1 MTDLKKDKKMIP
13 NIRFKGFTDDWEQR
27 KLKTIAV
34 FNPKSNLPDQF
45 EYVDLESVRGVN
57 LTAHRTESLGK
68 APSRAQRLAQKNDI
82 FYQTVRPYQKN
93 NYLYELDDT
102 DYVFSTGYAQLRPQ
116 VNSYFLFSI
125 LQRETFVQDVLNQ
138 CTGTGYPAISSKD
151 LSEIEVDVPN
161 DDQEQLEVGLILRR
175 LDKTLTLHQC
185 KLENLEKLKK
195 LLLQKLFPKNGQ
207 CKPDIRFAGFT
218 DDWEQRKFEE
228 LVSFIDGDRGK
239 NYPGEN
245 DFLSNGNVLFLDT
258 KNVRPTGF
266 DFFHK
271 KFISDKKD
279 SLLRNGTLLVNDF
292 VLTSRG
298 TLGNVAFYSN
308 NINTMFPKI
317 RINSAMLIV
326 RNRDTDY
333 LSNTFLYT
341 LLRGNLIS
349 KFLKVYHVGS
359 AQPHITKKDLSKLNI
374 ELPSSLNEQN
384 DVGILLQNLDKIL
397 TLHQRKLDE
406 LGLLKNFLLQNMFV

>member
-1 MTDLKKDKKMIP
+1 MLLVISAS
-13 NIRFKGFTDDWEQR
+13 WEQR

-175 LDKTLTLHQC
+175 LDKTLTLHQ
-185 KLENLEKLKK
+185 
-195 LLLQKLFPKNGQ
+195 Q
-207 CKPDIRFAGFT
+207 
-218 DDWEQRKFEE
+218 
-228 LVSFIDGDRGK
+228 
-239 NYPGEN
+239 
-245 DFLSNGNVLFLDT
+245 
-258 KNVRPTGF
+258 
-266 DFFHK
+266 
-271 KFISDKKD
+271 
-279 SLLRNGTLLVNDF
+279 
-292 VLTSRG
+292 
-298 TLGNVAFYSN
+298 
-308 NINTMFPKI
+308 
-317 RINSAMLIV
+317 
-326 RNRDTDY
+326 
-333 LSNTFLYT
+333 
-341 LLRGNLIS
+341 
-349 KFLKVYHVGS
+349 
-359 AQPHITKKDLSKLNI
+359 
-374 ELPSSLNEQN
+374 
-384 DVGILLQNLDKIL
+384 
-397 TLHQRKLDE
+397 
-406 LGLLKNFLLQNMFV
+406 